1 MSIYDFEKMGDN
13 QSIFLCYQALATYK
27 AAHKSAPR
35 NWNNQDWEKYKE
47 ILISLTQPLGKQ
59 QEELDKI
66 LSFGKL
72 FSFVSEAELPTIGA
86 YLGGMVAQ

>member
-35 NWNNQDWEKYKE
+35 NWNN
-47 ILISLTQPLGKQ
+47 
-59 QEELDKI
+59 
-66 LSFGKL
+66 
-72 FSFVSEAELPTIGA
+72 
-86 YLGGMVAQ
+86 